1 VTPVSDGLVG
11 AAVLV
16 LRQAGGHVDD
26 PLFHRI
32 RAEVT
37 RLSAANA

>member
-1 VTPVSDGLVG
+1 
-11 AAVLV
+11 VLV
-16 LRQAGGHVDD
+16 LRRAGGNVDD

-37 RLSAANA
+37 RLSTSSA

>member
-1 VTPVSDGLVG
+1 VIPVSDGLVG

-16 LRQAGGHVDD
+16 LRRAGGNVDD

-37 RLSAANA
+37 RLSTSSA